1 MDYKSLVA
9 RINGIA
15 YDCQMMRNTHVS
27 ATIRNSF
34 SRTEAPTTEITADNI
49 HEVSVCLVGDFF
61 DYTKDN
67 IKYKVCAFKLNHP
80 FMLPVDL
87 NRDSAK
93 TFFDEIRQKKNF
105 KPEELIL
112 S

>member
-1 MDYKSLVA
+1 MVA
-9 RINGIA
+9 RINAID
-15 YDCQMMRNTHVS
+15 YDCQMVRNTHVS
-27 ATIRNSF
+27 ATIKNSF
-34 SRTEAPTTEITADNI
+34 NITEAPSTVITADNI
-49 HEVSVCLVGDFF
+49 HQVSVCLVGEFF

-67 IKYKVCAFKLNHP
+67 IKYKVCAFKMNHP

-105 KPEELIL
+105 KAEELIL

>member
-1 MDYKSLVA
+1 MVA
-9 RINGIA
+9 RINAID
-15 YDCQMMRNTHVS
+15 YDCQVVRNAHVS
-27 ATIRNSF
+27 ATIKNSF
-34 SRTEAPTTEITADNI
+34 TSTEAPTTVITADNI
-49 HEVSVCLVGDFF
+49 HQVSVALVGDFF

-67 IKYKVCAFKLNHP
+67 IKFKVCVFKIIHP

-105 KPEELIL
+105 KAEELIL